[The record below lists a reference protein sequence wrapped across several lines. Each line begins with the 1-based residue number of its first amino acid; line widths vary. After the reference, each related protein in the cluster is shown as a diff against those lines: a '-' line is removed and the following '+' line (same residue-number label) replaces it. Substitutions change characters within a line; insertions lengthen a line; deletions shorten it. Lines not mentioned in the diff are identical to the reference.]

1 MMSVDVPGAGGLVMG
16 FSIWT
21 RISALLAAWLSS
33 LMATS
38 SVLGSGEAM
47 TLTGIFSLASPF
59 SVLCLL
65 WMFCHTVSAAC
76 LLAGDLSRQESTSSQ
91 SLKESCSTPFCV
103 TALAASS
110 QVVGAGLTVNP
121 AGGAVPCAAAATI
134 SSHPSVPPWNFLYRD
149 VRYGAMLLMAAWL
162 F

>member
-76 LLAGDLSRQESTSSQ
+76 LFAGDGSRFDSESSRRRGTLRRGSHNLIPSIR
-91 SLKESCSTPFCV
+91 S
-103 TALAASS
+103 
-110 QVVGAGLTVNP
+110 
-121 AGGAVPCAAAATI
+121 AVE
-134 SSHPSVPPWNFLYRD
+134 
-149 VRYGAMLLMAAWL
+149 LLVA
-162 F
+162 

>member
-1 MMSVDVPGAGGLVMG
+1 MSMEVPGAGGLVMG

-21 RISALLAAWLSS
+21 RMSALLAAWLSS

-47 TLTGIFSLASPF
+47 TLIGILSLASPF

-65 WMFCHTVSAAC
+65 WMFCQTLSAAS
-76 LLAGDLSRQESTSSQ
+76 LLAGDLSR
-91 SLKESCSTPFCV
+91 KESWSTPLCV

-110 QVVGAGLTVNP
+110 QVVGAGFTVNP
-121 AGGAVPCAAAATI
+121 AGGALPCAADATI
-134 SSHPSVPPWNFLYRD
+134 WSHPSVPPW
-149 VRYGAMLLMAAWL
+149 
-162 F
+162 